1 MPSNNLILFIVN
13 RGKKVL
19 LIKQAGRKALWTLP
33 GGRSPPRDGFTHA
46 AYQYLRPYFRD
57 LTVIRVKYIRAPVKN
72 IAFSDEYRRLI
83 LMGCDIRGTIKKKMR
98 YHVWFTDL
106 KNIMHHIAIPGT
118 VEILSLPEVQ
128 NRLA

>member
-1 MPSNNLILFIVN
+1 MPSNNLILFIVS
-13 RGKKVL
+13 RVKKVL
-19 LIKQAGRKALWTLP
+19 LIKQAGKKALWTLP
-33 GGRSPPRDGFTHA
+33 SIRSPLKDGFTYA
-46 AYQYLRPYFRD
+46 AYQCLQPYFRD
-57 LTVIRVKYIRAPVKN
+57 LTVIRIKYIRAPVKD
-72 IAFSDEYRRLI
+72 ITFSDEHRRLI